1 MSIRISKKYGVN
13 PTIPVC
19 FWCGKKKNFVAL
31 LGKLKGDIEAPKN
44 CVLDYEPCDECK
56 KNWSLG
62 VALLGTSRKPLNDTL
77 PPIKDTEEETLY
89 PTGQWLVV
97 TKEAA
102 KRFFNEVVTEEEIEK
117 TDRILVEQ
125 GLIDYLNAEFPK
137 IAEDEIA
144 EGDAK

>member
-1 MSIRISKKYGVN
+1 MSIRISEKHGVN

-19 FWCGKKKNFVAL
+19 FWCGKEKNEIAL

-62 VALLGTSRKPLNDTL
+62 VALLGTRKKPLNETL
-77 PPIKDTEEETLY
+77 PPIKDTPEETLY

-102 KRFFNEVVTEEEIEK
+102 KRYFGEVATEEEIEK
-117 TDRILVEQ
+117 ADRILVEQ
-125 GLIDYLNAEFPK
+125 EFIDYLNAEFLK
-137 IAEDEIA
+137 MAEDNIESD
-144 EGDAK
+144 E